1 MAITKDNLWKGII
14 ETLVDDF
21 VRYFFPAFAECI
33 DFERGFE
40 FLDTELQKLVP
51 DNPSF
56 KRHADKLIK
65 AWHKN
70 GQDLWFLIH
79 VEVQGYR
86 DIYFAQRFYECS
98 YRIRDKF
105 QRAVTGLVIYT
116 DRNRKYHFKEFSESF
131 FGSEVSY
138 KFNTYVLLDHP
149 PRELAKDPNPF
160 AAVMEAAWQYLKK
173 PKDEQKLA
181 HLKLDM
187 IRRLFKRNIP
197 KNRIKAIIGFIAL
210 YVDFDNLEI
219 KTKFEQE
226 MKVITKT
233 TQPMGFEQMIQ
244 EEFKKQGLE
253 QGLELGIVQ
262 GIEQGIEIAKDELLH
277 QAVPELLQEGF
288 KAERIATILSMP
300 LESVQAVIDQVET
313 RLIAS
318 AQEKSVS
325 DNEQKDN

>member
-1 MAITKDNLWKGII
+1 MAFPKDTLWKSII
-14 ETLVDDF
+14 ETLIDDF
-21 VRYFFPAFAECI
+21 IRYFFPTYAEEI

-40 FLDTELQKLVP
+40 FLDTELQQLLP
-51 DNPSF
+51 DNPSS

-65 AWHKN
+65 AWLKN
-70 GQDLWFLIH
+70 GKDIWFLVY

-86 DIYFAQRFYECS
+86 DPNFALRFYECS

-105 QRAVTGLVIYT
+105 QRSVTGLAIYT

-131 FGSEVSY
+131 FGTEVSY

-149 PRELAKDPNPF
+149 LRELAKDLNPF

-173 PKDEQKLA
+173 TKDEQKLA

-226 MKVITKT
+226 IMVITNAN
-233 TQPMGFEQMIQ
+233 QPMGFEEAVK
-244 EEFKKQGLE
+244 EEFKKQGLA
-253 QGLELGIVQ
+253 QGLEQ

-288 KAERIATILSMP
+288 KAERIAAILNMP

-313 RLIAS
+313 RFIAS